1 MKRTSI
7 KKRWFAAGCLALFL
21 AAGLVVVIA
30 LAFLVFP
37 AGRTDQASAIATARE
52 WGRLAEIPATASI
65 LKTEA
70 TGSAFTRQIA
80 VTFRDTPGNVRI
92 WISSS
97 PGPASATRSVDA
109 SGWTIYEYK
118 AGGGALF
125 AEVTVSP
132 TGDKV
137 RIRTF
142 WN

>member
-1 MKRTSI
+1 MKRTST
-7 KKRWFAAGCLALFL
+7 KKWWLGAGCFGLFL
-21 AAGLVVVIA
+21 AAGLIVVIA
-30 LAFLVFP
+30 LAFLIFP
-37 AGRTDQASAIATARE
+37 TGPANQASAIATARE
-52 WGRLAEIPATASI
+52 WGRLAEIPATARI
-65 LKTEA
+65 LKSEA

-132 TGDKV
+132 TGDEV

>member
-1 MKRTSI
+1 MKRTSTR
-7 KKRWFAAGCLALFL
+7 KWWLGAGCFGLFL
-21 AAGLVVVIA
+21 AAGLILVIA
-30 LAFLVFP
+30 LAFLIFP
-37 AGRTDQASAIATARE
+37 TGPANQASAIATARE

-65 LKTEA
+65 LKAEA
-70 TGSAFTRQIA
+70 TGSAFTREFA
-80 VTFRDTPGNVRI
+80 VTFRDTPANIRT

-132 TGDKV
+132 TGDEV